1 MGLPWAMFSFVG
13 EIDLKMRKIEETRYL
28 RTGNLRTFV
37 NMAERTEK
45 ARFDARLTQQ
55 QKQLF
60 EQAAAAAGFKTLSDF
75 VLQAAQEK
83 AVAVLSQQQHLVLT
97 AEAQKRFFDLIEN
110 PPEPN
115 EYLKAAWKEYQSKKF

>member
-1 MGLPWAMFSFVG
+1 MFSFVE
-13 EIDLKMRKIEETRYL
+13 EIDLKMRKIEEIRYF

-83 AVAVLSQQQHLVLT
+83 AIAVLSQQQHLVLT

>member
-1 MGLPWAMFSFVG
+1 MFSFVE
-13 EIDLKMRKIEETRYL
+13 EIDLKMRKIEETRYF

-83 AVAVLSQQQHLVLT
+83 AIAVLSQQQHLVLN

>member
-1 MGLPWAMFSFVG
+1 MFSFVG
-13 EIDLKMRKIEETRYL
+13 EIDLKMRKIEETRYF
-28 RTGNLRTFV
+28 RTGNLRTFA

-60 EQAAAAAGFKTLSDF
+60 EQAAAAAGFKTLTEF

-83 AVAVLSQQQHLVLT
+83 AIAVLSQQQHLVLT

>member
-13 EIDLKMRKIEETRYL
+13 EIDLKMRKIEETRYF

-83 AVAVLSQQQHLVLT
+83 AIAVLSQQQHLVLT

>member
-1 MGLPWAMFSFVG
+1 MFSFVG
-13 EIDLKMRKIEETRYL
+13 EIDLKIRKIEETRYL

-83 AVAVLSQQQHLVLT
+83 AIAVLSQQQHLVLT

>member
-1 MGLPWAMFSFVG
+1 MFSFVG

-83 AVAVLSQQQHLVLT
+83 AIAVLSQQQHLVLT

-115 EYLKAAWKEYQSKKF
+115 EYLKAAWKEYQSKKI

>member
-1 MGLPWAMFSFVG
+1 MFSFVG

-83 AVAVLSQQQHLVLT
+83 AIAVLSQQQHLVLT

>member
-1 MGLPWAMFSFVG
+1 
-13 EIDLKMRKIEETRYL
+13 MRKIEEKRYL
-28 RTGNLRTFV
+28 RTAILRTFA
-37 NMAERTEK
+37 NMSERTEK

-60 EQAAAAAGFKTLSDF
+60 EQAAAAAGFKTLTDF

-83 AVAVLSQQQHLVLT
+83 AVAVLIQQQHLVLT
-97 AEAQKRFFDLIEN
+97 AEAQKRFIDALEN

-115 EYLKAAWKEYQSKKF
+115 EYLKAAWKDYQSNKL

>member
-1 MGLPWAMFSFVG
+1 
-13 EIDLKMRKIEETRYL
+13 MRKIEERRYVC
-28 RTGNLRTFV
+28 TDNSRTFV
-37 NMAERTEK
+37 NMPERTEK

-83 AVAVLSQQQHLVLT
+83 ATAVLSQQQQMVLS

-115 EYLKAAWKEYQSKKF
+115 EYLKAAWKEYRSKKF

>member
-1 MGLPWAMFSFVG
+1 MFYFVG
-13 EIDLKMRKIEETRYL
+13 EIDLKMRKIEEIRYL
-28 RTGNLRTFV
+28 RTGNLRTFAS
-37 NMAERTEK
+37 MSERTEK

-97 AEAQKRFFDLIEN
+97 AEAQKRFIDALEN

-115 EYLKAAWKEYQSKKF
+115 EYLKAAWKEYQSKKI

>member
-1 MGLPWAMFSFVG
+1 MFSFVG

-37 NMAERTEK
+37 NMPERTEK

-55 QKQLF
+55 QKELF

-83 AVAVLSQQQHLVLT
+83 AIAVLSQQQHLVLT

>member
-1 MGLPWAMFSFVG
+1 
-13 EIDLKMRKIEETRYL
+13 MRKIVKNNRY
-28 RTGNLRTFV
+28 RTDNIRTFV
-37 NMAERTEK
+37 NMSERTEK

-55 QKQLF
+55 QKLLF
-60 EQAAAAAGFKTLSDF
+60 EQAAASAGFKTLTEF

-83 AVAVLSQQQHLVLT
+83 AIAVLSQQQHLVLT

>member
-1 MGLPWAMFSFVG
+1 
-13 EIDLKMRKIEETRYL
+13 MRKIEERRHM
-28 RTGNLRTFV
+28 RTDNSRTFV
-37 NMAERTEK
+37 NMPERTEK

-97 AEAQKRFFDLIEN
+97 AEAQKRFIDALEN

-115 EYLKAAWKEYQSKKF
+115 EYLKAAWKEYQSKKI

>member
-1 MGLPWAMFSFVG
+1 LGLPWAMFSFVG

-83 AVAVLSQQQHLVLT
+83 AIAVLSQQQHLVLT

>member
-1 MGLPWAMFSFVG
+1 MGLPWAMFFFVG
-13 EIDLKMRKIEETRYL
+13 EIDLKMRKIEETRYF

-83 AVAVLSQQQHLVLT
+83 AIAVLSQQQHLVLT

>member
-28 RTGNLRTFV
+28 RTGNLRTFA

-83 AVAVLSQQQHLVLT
+83 AIAVLSQQQHLVLT

>member
-1 MGLPWAMFSFVG
+1 MFSFVG

-83 AVAVLSQQQHLVLT
+83 AIAVLSQQQHLVLT

-115 EYLKAAWKEYQSKKF
+115 EYLKAAWKEYQSKKKI

>member
-1 MGLPWAMFSFVG
+1 MFSFVG

-37 NMAERTEK
+37 NMAERTGK

-83 AVAVLSQQQHLVLT
+83 AIAVLSQQQHLVLT

>member
-1 MGLPWAMFSFVG
+1 MGLPWAMFSFVE
-13 EIDLKMRKIEETRYL
+13 EIDLKMRKIEETRYF

-83 AVAVLSQQQHLVLT
+83 AIAVLSQQQHLVLN

>member
-1 MGLPWAMFSFVG
+1 MGLPWAMFSFVE
-13 EIDLKMRKIEETRYL
+13 EIDLKMRKIEEIRYF

-83 AVAVLSQQQHLVLT
+83 AIAVLSQQQHLVLT

>member
-1 MGLPWAMFSFVG
+1 MFSFVG
-13 EIDLKMRKIEETRYL
+13 EIDLKIRKIEETRYL

-83 AVAVLSQQQHLVLT
+83 AIAVLSQQQHLVLT
-97 AEAQKRFFDLIEN
+97 AEAQKRFIDALVN

>member
-1 MGLPWAMFSFVG
+1 MFSFLG

-28 RTGNLRTFV
+28 RTGNLRTFA

-83 AVAVLSQQQHLVLT
+83 AIAVLSQQQHLVLT

>member
-1 MGLPWAMFSFVG
+1 MFSFVG

-28 RTGNLRTFV
+28 RTGNLRTFA

-83 AVAVLSQQQHLVLT
+83 AIAVLSQQQHLVLT

>member
-1 MGLPWAMFSFVG
+1 MFSFVE

-83 AVAVLSQQQHLVLT
+83 AIAVLSQQQHLVLN

>member
-1 MGLPWAMFSFVG
+1 MGLPWAMFSFVE

-83 AVAVLSQQQHLVLT
+83 AIAVLSQQQHLVLT

>member
-1 MGLPWAMFSFVG
+1 MFSFVE
-13 EIDLKMRKIEETRYL
+13 EIDLKMRKIEKTRYL

-83 AVAVLSQQQHLVLT
+83 AIAVLSQQQHLVLT

>member
-1 MGLPWAMFSFVG
+1 
-13 EIDLKMRKIEETRYL
+13 MRKIEERRHV
-28 RTGNLRTFV
+28 RTAILRTFV
-37 NMAERTEK
+37 NMPERTEK

>member
-1 MGLPWAMFSFVG
+1 
-13 EIDLKMRKIEETRYL
+13 MRKIEETRYF

-83 AVAVLSQQQHLVLT
+83 AIAVLSQQQHLVLT

>member
-13 EIDLKMRKIEETRYL
+13 EIDLKMRKIEKTRYL

-83 AVAVLSQQQHLVLT
+83 AIAVLSQQQHLVLT

>member
-83 AVAVLSQQQHLVLT
+83 AIAVLSQQQHLVLT

>member
-1 MGLPWAMFSFVG
+1 MFSFVG
-13 EIDLKMRKIEETRYL
+13 DMDLRMRKIDEKKSF
-28 RTGNLRTFV
+28 RTVNIRTFAR
-37 NMAERTEK
+37 MSERTEK

-55 QKQLF
+55 QKLLF
-60 EQAAAAAGFKTLSDF
+60 EQAAVAAGFKTLTEF
-75 VLQAAQEK
+75 VLQAAHEK
-83 AVAVLSQQQHLVLT
+83 AMAVLSQQQHLVLT